1 MVISELWLLIHQI
14 WASPVNFIALYLLYF
29 MIYDKNSFCFVISK
43 LAMLPMKEKQ
53 KSHFHL
59 REHPMLNSDVT
70 GKSSNFDPELV
81 YGLNYII

>member
-1 MVISELWLLIHQI
+1 M
-14 WASPVNFIALYLLYF
+14 F
-29 MIYDKNSFCFVISK
+29 
-43 LAMLPMKEKQ
+43 PMKEKQ
-53 KSHFHL
+53 KSYFHL